1 MACCLLPLSQLFG
14 QKQGFNRS
22 FFRWANLIQEGH
34 LFTLGDDQARGR
46 VGEDVF
52 APGVAHRP
60 ARPCPEIA
68 RGDPFEGTERTRH
81 FEREAWPDAGEDPTR
96 AQEAGAGLVVVRDER
111 HHLAAELHHQRMI
124 PVARAHLSGRKHPP
138 CNVANG
144 REDGA
149 EIVRHAPTILRFAIP
164 DGTEWYHPSMRRLAL
179 VAVLA
184 VACTPSKSADDPSTP
199 AATVSVGQVAPRP
212 PQPTIPAA
220 PVDRDPPVPVGAL
233 PLGTY
238 TLGKNLGEPC
248 DEKSAAHCGTKGRL
262 AFVVKRVEHF
272 YGQQLQG
279 GKPELPCKYEPT
291 TAPND
296 FRDPEGRSV
305 CEAEGRV
312 YVHTVCRMCRIN
324 SATDAVGVLDEMT
337 DTQLR
342 YAQKMAGLPSDPLL
356 RTGNAWRGAVA
367 SRPLPAKN

>member
-1 MACCLLPLSQLFG
+1 MARLAS
-14 QKQGFNRS
+14 
-22 FFRWANLIQEGH
+22 
-34 LFTLGDDQARGR
+34 
-46 VGEDVF
+46 
-52 APGVAHRP
+52 
-60 ARPCPEIA
+60 IA
-68 RGDPFEGTERTRH
+68 
-81 FEREAWPDAGEDPTR
+81 
-96 AQEAGAGLVVVRDER
+96 
-111 HHLAAELHHQRMI
+111 LAAL
-124 PVARAHLSGRKHPP
+124 
-138 CNVANG
+138 
-144 REDGA
+144 
-149 EIVRHAPTILRFAIP
+149 F
-164 DGTEWYHPSMRRLAL
+164 LA
-179 VAVLA
+179 
-184 VACTPSKSADDPSTP
+184 ACTPTKGITPDDPASP
-199 AATVSVGQVAPRP
+199 VATVSVGAVAKP
-212 PQPTIPAA
+212 PTQPTLPPTAA
-220 PVDRDPPVPVGAL
+220 PLDRDPPVPAGAM

-238 TLGKNLGEPC
+238 TLGKNVGEPC
-248 DEKSAAHCGTKGRL
+248 DEKSAAHCGLKGRL
-262 AFVVKRVEHF
+262 AFVVKRNEHF

-342 YAQKMAGLPSDPLL
+342 YAQKMAGLPTDQLL